1 MNTLPPANDDAAIDL
16 GPLAAMLHHALRDA
30 QAQVQDDL
38 QASFAAEEMRAL
50 PYAILVVLARN
61 PGLRQIQVGFA
72 LGIQPTNLVPLI
84 DGLEKRGLAER
95 RVVPGD
101 RRARGLFLTRL
112 GAETLARLEA
122 RAAAHEARLA
132 ERLGPGGREQLLA
145 LLRRLAQP
153 HPAPTE

>member
-1 MNTLPPANDDAAIDL
+1 MNTPPPANDDAAVDL
-16 GPLAAMLHHALRDA
+16 GPLAAMLHHALRNA
-30 QAQVQDDL
+30 QAQVLEEL
-38 QASFAAEEMRAL
+38 QASFTAEDMRPL
-50 PYAILVVLARN
+50 PFAILVVLARN

-84 DGLEKRGLAER
+84 DGLEQRGLAER

-101 RRARGLFLTRL
+101 RRARGLFLTKL

-132 ERLGPGGREQLLA
+132 DRLGPGGREQLLS
-145 LLRRLAQP
+145 LLRRLAR
-153 HPAPTE
+153 PTAD

>member
-1 MNTLPPANDDAAIDL
+1 MKTPPPLPANDDAAVDL

-30 QAQVQDDL
+30 QAQVLEEL
-38 QASFAAEEMRAL
+38 QTGFAAEEIRPL
-50 PYAILVVLARN
+50 PFAILVVLARN

-84 DGLEKRGLAER
+84 DGLERRGLAER

-132 ERLGPGGREQLLA
+132 ERLGPGGREHLLT
-145 LLRRLAQP
+145 LLHRLADP
-153 HPAPTE
+153 RAPE